1 MYRSATLIIDMK
13 AAMRAIPEAGE
24 GVEEEEE
31 VEEVEDAEHRHQR
44 PTAGEADNRQTA
56 TIRLNLAPPVIARS
70 EMPQIQQRA
79 KVKASN
85 WLLRPRTSPTTA
97 RCASSA
103 PPKSSTRLLR
113 LVTTGLAISVR

>member
-85 WLLRPRTSPTTA
+85 WLLRLRTSPTTA
-97 RCASSA
+97 RCALSA